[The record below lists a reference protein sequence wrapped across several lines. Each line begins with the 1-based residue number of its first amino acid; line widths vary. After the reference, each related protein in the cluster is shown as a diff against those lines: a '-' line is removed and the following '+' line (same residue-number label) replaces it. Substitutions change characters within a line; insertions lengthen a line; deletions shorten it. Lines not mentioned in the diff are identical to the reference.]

1 MENWSVGALERWN
14 IPKFSISPFL
24 HFSTSTL
31 LRRKLLLKSIYL
43 TIFVF
48 VLTNIT
54 ACSYSF
60 TGASVP
66 SHLKTIAIPIS
77 VDRTGSGEASLSD
90 DFTNELIN
98 KFLNDNTLQVA
109 ERNNSDALLE
119 CTILSLTDS
128 PQVVTGGEDIQTRR
142 ITLNAKVVYRDL
154 VQKKNIFEKNF
165 SNYGD
170 YDSSA
175 DITAAREDAISS
187 AIDKLTED
195 ILLGVVSNW

>member
-1 MENWSVGALERWN
+1 M
-14 IPKFSISPFL
+14 KFNKKFVVNYVAFFL
-24 HFSTSTL
+24 IL
-31 LRRKLLLKSIYL
+31 ILG
-43 TIFVF
+43 V
-48 VLTNIT
+48 T

-154 VQKKNIFEKNF
+154 VQKKNIFERNF
-165 SNYGD
+165 TNYED
-170 YDSSA
+170 YNSSA
-175 DITAAREDAISS
+175 DITAAREEAISS
-187 AIDKLTED
+187 AIDKITED

>member
-1 MENWSVGALERWN
+1 MEYWIAGVLGNLRILQRSNTPVFH
-14 IPKFSISPFL
+14 FSI
-24 HFSTSTL
+24 TRL

-43 TIFVF
+43 TIFVYA
-48 VLTNIT
+48 LTGIT

-66 SHLKTIAIPIS
+66 SHLKTITISIS

-154 VQKKNIFEKNF
+154 VQKKNIFERNF
-165 SNYGD
+165 TNYGD

-175 DITAAREDAISS
+175 DIIAAREDAISS
-187 AIDKLTED
+187 AIDKITED

>member
-1 MENWSVGALERWN
+1 MEYWIAGVLGNLRILQRSNTPVFH
-14 IPKFSISPFL
+14 FSI
-24 HFSTSTL
+24 TRL

-43 TIFVF
+43 TIFTYM
-48 VLTNIT
+48 LTSFT

-66 SHLKTIAIPIS
+66 SHLKTITISIS

-154 VQKKNIFEKNF
+154 VQKENIFERNF
-165 SNYGD
+165 TNYGD

-175 DITAAREDAISS
+175 DIIAAREDAISS
-187 AIDKLTED
+187 AIDKITED

>member
-1 MENWSVGALERWN
+1 MLWG
-14 IPKFSISPFL
+14 
-24 HFSTSTL
+24 
-31 LRRKLLLKSIYL
+31 
-43 TIFVF
+43 
-48 VLTNIT
+48 IT

-66 SHLKTIAIPIS
+66 AHLKTIAIPICI
-77 VDRTGSGEASLSD
+77 DRTGTGEANLSD
-90 DFTNELIN
+90 DFTDELIN

-109 ERNNSDALLE
+109 ERANADAILE
-119 CTILSLTDS
+119 CTILSLNDA

-142 ITLNAKVVYRDL
+142 VTLNAKVLYRDL

-170 YDSSA
+170 YNDSD
-175 DITAAREDAISS
+175 DITAAREDAITD
-187 AIDKLTED
+187 AIDKITED

>member
-1 MENWSVGALERWN
+1 MKRRIGELENWRKREKFN
-14 IPKFSISPFL
+14 IPLFHNSINPFL
-24 HFSTSTL
+24 KKYLMSMIIIIVFTAL
-31 LRRKLLLKSIYL
+31 LTGLS
-43 TIFVF
+43 
-48 VLTNIT
+48 

-66 SHLKTIAIPIS
+66 AHLKTIAIPIS
-77 VDRTGSGEASLSD
+77 IDRTGSGEASLSD

-98 KFLNDNTLQVA
+98 KFLNDNTLQVT
-109 ERNNSDALLE
+109 ERTNADAVLE

-142 ITLNAKVVYRDL
+142 LTLNAKVVYRDM
-154 VQKKNIFEKNF
+154 VQKKNIFERNF

-170 YDSSA
+170 YNDSG
-175 DITAAREDAISS
+175 DITLAREEAIAA
-187 AIDKLTED
+187 AIDKITED